1 MPEETEEISR
11 GLFEG
16 FIEALS
22 DKHSQL
28 DLRLQGLT
36 LALGDSRFA
45 VRVSGTVTVAIHMRE
60 LTEAEKDAHAAS
72 TIARLQA

>member
-1 MPEETEEISR
+1 MPEEAEEISR

-22 DKHSQL
+22 DKHSQV

-36 LALGDSRFA
+36 LSLGDSRFA
-45 VRVSGTVTVAIHMRE
+45 VRLSGTVTVAIHMRD
-60 LTEAEKDAHAAS
+60 LTDAEKTAHSAANV
-72 TIARLQA
+72 ARLQS